1 MARSVQTQFVGNQAR
16 GQEARGN
23 QTRKAP
29 VRRKKSRSLLSNVA
43 LGIGLTVATLVGA
56 SMVTV
61 ATAVKS
67 ASDVKFE
74 TALTRPVALPAPTAV
89 AAVSHEREI
98 DVSKFSR
105 LPGSAPANPKGKRL
119 AGAEL
124 AALEAR
130 KPSEDSV
137 KQMLNMAMAKA
148 SRHSEAQQQFASLE
162 KIRPDA
168 QAIRAILGPAMENLV
183 VVAPRSG
190 SAMPDLIQDVQP
202 ATTVADLKDMKPVEM
217 AALEDTALEDDADDQ
232 PEVAVIPEPAP
243 AAPAYALPKAGPLP
257 VIRPSTAVA
266 LAEKPAKPTALAAIA
281 AVAPQKPD
289 RSGDDSKPT
298 VLAFAKPDNPMRD
311 TPAPSQT
318 MPSWPGIG
326 AKVAVYDITNATVF
340 MPNGTKLEAH
350 SGIGGMRDNPK
361 FTHVKMRGP
370 TPPGTYKLS
379 MRESL
384 FHGVAAIRLTPVDG
398 KAPQGRTGLLAHSFL
413 LRVRGDS
420 HGCVAFAEYDRF
432 LKAFQRGEITH
443 MVIVNKWDGKRPGG
457 GSNNGNF
464 LAKLFSGSD
473 A

>member
-1 MARSVQTQFVGNQAR
+1 MARSVQAQAIGKQAR
-16 GQEARGN
+16 GKQS
-23 QTRKAP
+23 KAP
-29 VRRKKSRSLLSNVA
+29 VRRKKSRSLLTNVA
-43 LGIGLTVATLVGA
+43 IGVGLTVATLVGA
-56 SMVTV
+56 SMVTM

-67 ASDVKFE
+67 ASSVKFE
-74 TALTRPVALPAPTAV
+74 TALTRPVALAAPTMQV
-89 AAVSHEREI
+89 AARDREI

-105 LPGSAPANPKGKRL
+105 LPGSASADPKGKRL
-119 AGAEL
+119 DGAEL

-130 KPSEDSV
+130 KPSDSSV
-137 KQMLNMAMAKA
+137 KQMLNMAMNKA
-148 SRHSEAQQQFASLE
+148 ARRTETQQQFASLE

-168 QAIRAILGPAMENLV
+168 QAIRAALGPAMENLV
-183 VVAPRSG
+183 VVAPRG
-190 SAMPDLIQDVQP
+190 GDAMPDMIQGVQT
-202 ATTVADLKDMKPVEM
+202 ANNVADLKDMKPVEM
-217 AALEDTALEDDADDQ
+217 AALEDTALEDGADEQ

-243 AAPAYALPKAGPLP
+243 AAPSYALPKAGPLP
-257 VIRPSTAVA
+257 VIRPSTATA
-266 LAEKPAKPTALAAIA
+266 MAEKPAKPTALAAIA

-311 TPAPSQT
+311 TAPSAPSQT

-350 SGIGGMRDNPK
+350 SGIGSMRDNPK

-443 MVIVNKWDGKRPGG
+443 MVIVNKWDGKRPGAG
-457 GSNNGNF
+457 TNNGNF
-464 LAKLFSGSD
+464 IAKLFGGND

>member
-1 MARSVQTQFVGNQAR
+1 MARSVQTQAIGKQ
-16 GQEARGN
+16 ARGN
-23 QTRKAP
+23 QIRGDQGHKAP
-29 VRRKKSRSLLSNVA
+29 ARSKKSRSLLSNVA
-43 LGIGLTVATLVGA
+43 IGVGLTVATLVGA
-56 SMVTV
+56 SMVTM

-67 ASDVKFE
+67 ASNVKFE
-74 TALTRPVALPAPTAV
+74 TALTRPVALAAPAVQV
-89 AAVSHEREI
+89 ASRDREI

-105 LPGSAPANPKGKRL
+105 LPGSAPADPKGKRL

-124 AALEAR
+124 AALESR
-130 KPSEDSV
+130 KPSETSV

-148 SRHSEAQQQFASLE
+148 SRHSETQQQFAVLE

-168 QAIRAILGPAMENLV
+168 QAIRAVLGPAMENLV
-183 VVAPRSG
+183 VVAPRG
-190 SAMPDLIQDVQP
+190 GDAMPDLIQDVQP
-202 ATTVADLKDMKPVEM
+202 ATTVAELKDMKPVEM

-243 AAPAYALPKAGPLP
+243 AAPSYALPKAGPLP
-257 VIRPSTAVA
+257 VIRPSTATA

-311 TPAPSQT
+311 APAAPSQT

-443 MVIVNKWDGKRPGG
+443 MVIVPKWDGKRPGG
-457 GSNNGNF
+457 GSNGNF